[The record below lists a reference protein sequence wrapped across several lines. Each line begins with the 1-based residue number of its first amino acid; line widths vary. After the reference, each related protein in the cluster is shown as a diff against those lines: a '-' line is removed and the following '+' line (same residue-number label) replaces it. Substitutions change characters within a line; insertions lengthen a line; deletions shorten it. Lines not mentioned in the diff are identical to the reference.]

1 MNQETFLKQ
10 YDASKYEKPSVT
22 VDMAVF
28 TLGQYESG
36 DIRKVDERVLRI
48 LLIKRGTHP
57 FKECWA
63 LPGGFVKIDESL
75 DEAAYRELKEETNV
89 DSGYL
94 EQLYTFGTVDRDPR
108 LRVISCAYLSLIDA
122 EHIQVIADS
131 DAADA
136 KWFDVTYRLLEEH
149 KTIKSSDKGPVS
161 GYILERIYRLRL
173 SHSSIDLDVRVKEV
187 IDVTGHRVHKDIV
200 VLDEGMLAFDHGK
213 IIAQGIIRLRNK
225 VEYEDIA
232 FHLMPEKFT
241 LTDLQKVYECILDRE
256 LLKANFRRKIMPM
269 VIETNEIVENQGFRP
284 SQLFRFNTGWNL
296 I

>member
-48 LLIKRGTHP
+48 LLIKRGAHP
-57 FKECWA
+57 FKDCWA

-122 EHIQVIADS
+122 EHIQVRADS

-149 KTIKSSDKGPVS
+149 KSIKSSDKGPVS
-161 GYILERIYRLRL
+161 GYILERIYLLRL
-173 SHSSIDLDVRVKEV
+173 SHGSIDLDVRVKEV
-187 IDVTGHRVHKDIV
+187 IDVEGHRVHKDIV